1 MARET
6 ILYDVGE
13 DGVATVTFN
22 RPDVLNATNDAF
34 YQEFQALIREM
45 AADDAV
51 RAIILTGAGR
61 GFCAGADVK
70 AMNPDAGPLV
80 RRRRH
85 RWILSDVLRPL
96 ATLEKPVIAAVNG
109 PAVGAGFNLALACD
123 ILIASEAAVFSQIF
137 ARLGTL
143 GRQTTRDKHLAP
155 GNTKGLPAKTLE
167 GLHNFWIDFSI
178 QRSRHNL
185 NRARIGHTE
194 AVDKARC
201 EPLGFHFC
209 CDRLSPAMHK
219 DRVDAHRFQK
229 HNVAQKPVNNMLFLH
244 RRAAILDDKSAAPE
258 FLDIWQGL
266 DKALSMRFGC
276 EIICHFIP
284 PDSIAHIPP

>member
-34 YQEFQALIREM
+34 YQAFQTLIREM

-51 RAIILTGAGR
+51 RAIVLTGAGR

-85 RWILSDVLRPL
+85 RWILADVLRPL

-137 ARLGTL
+137 ARLGLVPDL
-143 GRQTTRDKHLAP
+143 GGLYLLTRVV
-155 GNTKGLPAKTLE
+155 GLNKAKELCFTAKKISAQEALSLGIANHVVPA
-167 GLHNFWIDFSI
+167 
-178 QRSRHNL
+178 
-185 NRARIGHTE
+185 
-194 AVDKARC
+194 
-201 EPLGFHFC
+201 
-209 CDRLSPAMHK
+209 DRLMDEARKLAAEIAAGPPTALAQMKMLLNMSSTSTLDQMLEYESYAQTLSYVTPE
-219 DRVDAHRFQK
+219 HREG
-229 HNVAQKPVNNMLFLH
+229 VAAFRE
-244 RRAAILDDKSAAPE
+244 RRA
-258 FLDIWQGL
+258 
-266 DKALSMRFGC
+266 
-276 EIICHFIP
+276 
-284 PDSIAHIPP
+284 PDFRRGD